1 MKVKLLIIV
10 LLLSGMVYGQNKY
23 TEMFN
28 EANASLYERQ
38 DSIITPKDTFINDFN
53 NWGETNKNPYL
64 WWNAATWTM
73 IDSADWYYQALERL
87 KSYQTYIDHC
97 HADTLKAEMFQEE
110 YLIDMGNYREM
121 ISYEKLL
128 ERGYRYFGRIVKD
141 STFTN
146 IEYWF
151 VGKGTFEGYV
161 EWFDS
166 LLNQK
171 TY

>member
-1 MKVKLLIIV
+1 MKTLLITIV

-38 DSIITPKDTFINDFN
+38 DSIITPKDTFINDFD

-73 IDSADWYYQALERL
+73 IDSTGWYYQARERL

-97 HADTLKAEMFQEE
+97 YADSVIQ
-110 YLIDMGNYREM
+110 
-121 ISYEKLL
+121 
-128 ERGYRYFGRIVKD
+128 YRYK
-141 STFTN
+141 T
-146 IEYWF
+146 EYWNGMGWSTKYTYDPF
-151 VGKGTFEGYV
+151 VVMESNTSVEISPIYKHRKPTFEGYV
-161 EWFDS
+161 KWLEK
-166 LLNQK
+166 LLL
-171 TY
+171 